1 MKKQD
6 EVHATMKPLSQG
18 HITKTLHVLNSATL
32 SESAM
37 TVAYRDARSD
47 DAARVA
53 SFAAEK
59 FIEAYRDKS
68 PIEMLVGYAQH
79 NFSEQNV
86 RAEIDAHDTRFIV
99 AHDEDEL
106 AAYAIVRYNSF
117 PDCEIAA
124 SAPAELQR
132 IYVDPRWQGTGVAR
146 ELIGRCTAGAR
157 AAGSDVVWLSV
168 WVENPRAIRFYLKS
182 GFQIIG
188 EQPFLIGD
196 EVQRDF
202 VMAWPAR

>member
-1 MKKQD
+1 
-6 EVHATMKPLSQG
+6 
-18 HITKTLHVLNSATL
+18 
-32 SESAM
+32 M

-53 SFAAEK
+53 TFAADK
-59 FIEAYRDKS
+59 FIEAYRDQS
-68 PIEMLVGYAQH
+68 PIDMLVGYAQD
-79 NFSEQNV
+79 NFTEQKV
-86 RAEIDAHDTRFIV
+86 RAEIDADETSFLL
-99 AHDEDEL
+99 AHDQDEL
-106 AAYAIVRYNSF
+106 AAYALLRYNSF

-124 SAPAELQR
+124 SAPAHLQR

-157 AAGSDVVWLSV
+157 VAGCDLVWLSV
-168 WVENPRAIRFYLKS
+168 WDQNPRAIRFYLKS

-202 VMAWPAR
+202 VMTWPAH